1 MDKVIIA
8 IDGQASTGKST
19 QAKKIAD
26 HLGFKY
32 RDSGAYYRA
41 ITLYLLNS
49 NVNHDLKI
57 SQEILNQ
64 ISIKQDYGEGNFR
77 IFLNDDNVTN
87 KIRGHKVSLNVSNYA
102 KKPEIRKFVF
112 DQLRNSAE
120 SNSIV
125 VDGRDIGTKIL
136 PYANFKF
143 FIDASIEIR
152 ARRRL
157 LEKNISFLHENDE
170 KCMLQSL
177 IREMKER
184 DKLDSSRIISPL
196 VPAVDAHVIDTS
208 FIDADQLLLKVTKII
223 EGI

>member
-26 HLGFKY
+26 NLGLNY
-32 RDSGAYYRA
+32 RDSGAFYRA

-49 NVNHDLKI
+49 NVKHDLKI

-64 ISIKQDYGEGNFR
+64 IRIKQEYNEGHFR
-77 IFLNDDNVTN
+77 IFLNDDDVTN

-112 DQLRNSAE
+112 DQLRKSAE

-125 VDGRDIGTKIL
+125 VDGRDIGTVVF
-136 PYANFKF
+136 PDANFKF
-143 FIDASIEIR
+143 FLIAEPRIR
-152 ARRRL
+152 AERRHKQIDDDSVKVDII
-157 LEKNISFLHENDE
+157 EEEIKI
-170 KCMLQSL
+170 
-177 IREMKER
+177 R
-184 DKLDSSRIISPL
+184 DKTDSTREIAPL
-196 VPAVDAHVIDTS
+196 KKADDAFKIDVSDLT
-208 FIDADQLLLKVTKII
+208 IDEVFNKILQKI
-223 EGI
+223 KSD

>member
-26 HLGFKY
+26 HLGFNY

-57 SQEILNQ
+57 SQEFLNQ
-64 ISIKQDYGEGNFR
+64 ISIKQDYNEGNFR
-77 IFLNDDNVTN
+77 IFLNDVNVTN
-87 KIRGHKVSLNVSNYA
+87 KIRGHKVSLSVSNYA

-112 DQLRNSAE
+112 NQLRNSAE

-125 VDGRDIGTKIL
+125 VDGRDIGTVVF
-136 PYANFKF
+136 PDANFKF
-143 FIDASIEIR
+143 FLIAEPRIR
-152 ARRRL
+152 AERRHKQIDDDSVKVDII
-157 LEKNISFLHENDE
+157 EEEIKI
-170 KCMLQSL
+170 
-177 IREMKER
+177 R
-184 DKLDSSRIISPL
+184 DKTDSTREIAPL
-196 VPAVDAHVIDTS
+196 RKADDAFKIDVSDLT
-208 FIDADQLLLKVTKII
+208 IDEVFNKILQKI
-223 EGI
+223 KSD

>member
-26 HLGFKY
+26 HLGFNY

-49 NVNHDLKI
+49 NVNHNLKI

-64 ISIKQDYGEGNFR
+64 IIIKQDFSEGNFR

-87 KIRGHKVSLNVSNYA
+87 KIRGHKVSLSVSNYA

-120 SNSIV
+120 LNSIV
-125 VDGRDIGTKIL
+125 VDGRDIGTVVF
-136 PYANFKF
+136 PDADFKF
-143 FIDASIEIR
+143 FLIAEPRIR
-152 ARRRL
+152 AERRHKQIDDDSVKVDII
-157 LEKNISFLHENDE
+157 EEEIKI
-170 KCMLQSL
+170 
-177 IREMKER
+177 R
-184 DKLDSSRIISPL
+184 DKTDSTREIAPL
-196 VPAVDAHVIDTS
+196 RKADDAFKIDVSDLT
-208 FIDADQLLLKVTKII
+208 IDEVFNKILQKI
-223 EGI
+223 KSD

>member
-1 MDKVIIA
+1 LDKVIIA

-26 HLGFKY
+26 HLGFNY

-41 ITLYLLNS
+41 ITLYLLKS

-64 ISIKQDYGEGNFR
+64 ISIKQDYSEGNFK
-77 IFLNDDNVTN
+77 IFLNDDNITN
-87 KIRGHKVSLNVSNYA
+87 KIRGHKVSLSVSNFA

-125 VDGRDIGTKIL
+125 VDGRDIGTVVF
-136 PYANFKF
+136 PDADFKF
-143 FIDASIEIR
+143 FLIAEPRIR
-152 ARRRL
+152 AERRHKQIDDDSVKVDII
-157 LEKNISFLHENDE
+157 EEEIKI
-170 KCMLQSL
+170 
-177 IREMKER
+177 R
-184 DKLDSSRIISPL
+184 DKTDSTREIAPL
-196 VPAVDAHVIDTS
+196 RKADDAFKIDVSDLT
-208 FIDADQLLLKVTKII
+208 IDEVFNKILQKI
-223 EGI
+223 KSD